1 MHKLKHKRKQAGQ
14 ALVEFALTITVL
26 FFFLAGI
33 IDFGLAFFAFQGLK
47 GAAHEAVSYGS
58 LFPLDSAGNFNE
70 QEIRN
75 RLRYESGAPA
85 DIDVDGNAAGL
96 RFVNLF
102 DLDNDKNPD
111 GPTMQATMMPITFV
125 KGSVTGESPLD
136 CTTPQTLA
144 RQYCDIRVKVR
155 YIYKPLFPFAK
166 LIVATGIE
174 LSATQQLTI
183 P

>member
-75 RLRYESGAPA
+75 RLRYESGAPT
-85 DIDVDGNAAGL
+85 DIVDGNAAGL

-102 DLDNDKNPD
+102 DLDNAGGADGLDK
-111 GPTMQATMMPITFV
+111 QREMMPITFV

-166 LIVATGIE
+166 LIAANGIE
-174 LSATQQLTI
+174 ISATQQLTI